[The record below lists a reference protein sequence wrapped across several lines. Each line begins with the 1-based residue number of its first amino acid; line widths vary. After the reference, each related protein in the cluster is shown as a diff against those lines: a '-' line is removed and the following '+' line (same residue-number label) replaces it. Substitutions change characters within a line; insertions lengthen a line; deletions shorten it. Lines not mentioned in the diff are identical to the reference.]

1 MIMADN
7 PYGMDPIDINDKM
20 AARRIGKRIQKIRV
34 KEESAGRN
42 LGKKLD

>member
-20 AARRIGKRIQKIRV
+20 AACRIGKKNS
-34 KEESAGRN
+34 KNKS
-42 LGKKLD
+42 